1 MDHGVATD
9 SMDRL
14 SKLSGIPKPEMV
26 SIAEHVK
33 ANLAALDACPGP
45 HEFAIDATPDRTIG
59 KRWRCAKCGGEVD
72 FGAKLWYEKG
82 LAHGAQK

>member
-1 MDHGVATD
+1 MDHRVGD
-9 SMDRL
+9 SMDHL
-14 SKLSGIPKPEMV
+14 SQLTGIPRQEMV

-45 HEFAIDATPDRTIG
+45 HEFTVDTTPDRTIG

-72 FGAKLWYEKG
+72 CGVKMWYERG
-82 LAHGAQK
+82 LAHGAKR